1 MVVIIWKLFYVKTIQ
16 FCYPWSQRYFTV
28 HCPHVL
34 KAAFNGLLSVNPQ
47 NNFCWR
53 SYVFCKRVWCK
64 EEIWYLQLT
73 FSSTYI
79 NSVIGETFCT
89 VLLFTLDEQYFL
101 YIKITIII
109 LLRQGILILPF
120 LMKFDLGEIYFI
132 KETRTRNL
140 ISKKIQTFLANISWH
155 KNW

>member
-1 MVVIIWKLFYVKTIQ
+1 M
-16 FCYPWSQRYFTV
+16 YFARECGVRKKFGTYNLPPQV
-28 HCPHVL
+28 PI
-34 KAAFNGLLSVNPQ
+34 LL
-47 NNFCWR
+47 
-53 SYVFCKRVWCK
+53 
-64 EEIWYLQLT
+64 
-73 FSSTYI
+73 
-79 NSVIGETFCT
+79 IGETFCT

-109 LLRQGILILPF
+109 FLRQGILILPF

-140 ISKKIQTFLANISWH
+140 ISKKMQTFLANISWH